1 MDEKSF
7 NPHVRFIT
15 RRVIKVSYP
24 NSVLAY
30 DHRLFY
36 ALKGSFAVEV
46 ASRRIAMEAGGMAV
60 LPPGMPYRL
69 TVEEGT
75 AEIYIVNFDF
85 DSDRI
90 DDTVKAPVAEDAFIQ
105 ADIFSKQAIPPFDT
119 IFSLVGAYTL
129 EPLLEEMIGA
139 KELEMPTRRQV
150 QSGLMKCLLAK
161 ASYLAAK
168 PHRSVRDPLI
178 QSIKEYVNANY
189 AKPINNSTLATE
201 MGYHPYYLG
210 TCFFK
215 SEGIT
220 LHAYIESVRLAHA
233 KEMLM
238 RSEIPISE
246 IAQACGFAEASYF
259 VKFFRRHTGMTPKIY
274 RGFGM

>member
-36 ALKGSFAVEV
+36 ALKGSLTIEV
-46 ASRRIAMEAGGMAV
+46 ADRYIAMDAGGMAV
-60 LPPGMPYRL
+60 LPPGVAYRL
-69 TVEEGT
+69 TLEAGT
-75 AEIYIVNFDF
+75 AEIFIVNFDF
-85 DSDRI
+85 DNDHTA
-90 DDTVKAPVAEDAFIQ
+90 DAVKAPVAEEIFEEEK
-105 ADIFSKQAIPPFDT
+105 IFSRHAITPFDT
-119 IFSLVGAYTL
+119 VFSLIGAYTL
-129 EPLLEEMIGA
+129 ESLLEEMNGA
-139 KELEMPTRRQV
+139 KELETVTRGRV

-161 ASYLAAK
+161 AAYLAAK
-168 PHRSVRDPLI
+168 PHRSVHDPMI
-178 QSIKEYVNANY
+178 RSIKEYVNANY
-189 AKPINNSTLATE
+189 AKPINNRTLATE
-201 MGYHPYYLG
+201 LGYHPYYLG
-210 TCFFK
+210 TCFFN

-233 KEMLM
+233 KELLM

-259 VKFFRRHTGMTPKIY
+259 VKFFRRHTGMTPKRY

>member
-1 MDEKSF
+1 MDEKNF
-7 NPHVRFIT
+7 NPNVRFIT
-15 RRVIKVSYP
+15 RRVIKVSYS

-36 ALKGSFAVEV
+36 AQKGSFAVEV
-46 ASRRIAMEAGGMAV
+46 ADRRIAMEVGGMAV
-60 LPPGMPYRL
+60 LPPGVAYRL
-69 TVEEGT
+69 TVKSGD

-85 DSDRI
+85 DSDHI
-90 DDTVKAPVAEDAFIQ
+90 SEPVKAPVGEDVFDEAS
-105 ADIFSKQAIPPFDT
+105 IFSRQTLPPFDT
-119 IFSLVGAYTL
+119 VFSLVGAYTL
-129 EPLLEEMIGA
+129 ESLLEEMNAA
-139 KELEMPTRRQV
+139 KDLEMLTRRRV

-189 AKPINNSTLATE
+189 AMPINNSTLATE

-233 KEMLM
+233 KELLM

-259 VKFFRRHTGMTPKIY
+259 VKFFRRHTGMTPKRY
-274 RGFGM
+274 RSFGM